1 MIFFDSNSAISYF
14 CLPFYKYLALAIFST
29 KIYRVFSSFLLQ
41 IFGFCYAFKKK
52 TLLFSIFVFF
62 FFIDIILL
70 LFFLLISAI
79 SYFRFYFYKYLPLST
94 FLPNSAVSYFRLCL
108 FHPPSKNLPFYIFF
122 KPLHYIL
129 SLCLFFIVCIFI
141 FPFISKAL
149 YDILEVPE
157 L

>member
-70 LFFLLISAI
+70 LFFYQSLLFRISDFTFTNI
-79 SYFRFYFYKYLPLST
+79 CLYLLFCQTLLFRIFVFAFSILLQKI
-94 FLPNSAVSYFRLCL
+94 CL
-108 FHPPSKNLPFYIFF
+108 FTFSSNRYTIFYLCVFSS
-122 KPLHYIL
+122 L
-129 SLCLFFIVCIFI
+129 SAYLYFLLFL
-141 FPFISKAL
+141 KL
-149 YDILEVPE
+149 YTTF
-157 L
+157 